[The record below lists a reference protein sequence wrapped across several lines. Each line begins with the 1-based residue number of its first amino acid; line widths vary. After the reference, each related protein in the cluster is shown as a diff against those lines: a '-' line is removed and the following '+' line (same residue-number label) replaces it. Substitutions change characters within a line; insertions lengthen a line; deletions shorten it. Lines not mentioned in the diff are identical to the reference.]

1 MAEGIRKVRYTRR
14 FLKSAAKLPSRIL
27 NQAEE
32 KEKIFRE
39 HPFDIRLKTHKLSGK
54 EKGSWA
60 FWVNDSY
67 RIKFI
72 FLPNREVLFLD
83 IGTHKIYK

>member
-1 MAEGIRKVRYTRR
+1 MEEKRKVRYSKQ
-14 FLKSAAKLPSRIL
+14 FLKSAAKLPKRVIV
-27 NQAEE
+27 QAEE
-32 KEKIFRE
+32 KEKVFRE
-39 HPFDIRLKTHKLSGK
+39 DPFDVRLRTHKLSGK
-54 EKGSWA
+54 DQGAWA

-72 FLPNREVLFLD
+72 FLPNKEVLFLD

>member
-1 MAEGIRKVRYTRR
+1 MAEEPRR
-14 FLKSAAKLPSRIL
+14 VKYSKEFLKSAGKLPARIL
-27 NQAEE
+27 SQAEE
-32 KEKIFRE
+32 KEKVFRE
-39 HPFDIRLKTHKLSGK
+39 NPFDFRLKAHKLSGK
-54 EKGSWA
+54 EQGAWA

-72 FLPNREVLFLD
+72 FLPNKEVLFLD

>member
-1 MAEGIRKVRYTRR
+1 MV
-14 FLKSAAKLPSRIL
+14 
-27 NQAEE
+27 
-32 KEKIFRE
+32 FRE
-39 HPFDIRLKTHKLSGK
+39 DPFDVRLRTHKLSGK
-54 EKGSWA
+54 EAGVWA
-60 FWVNDSY
+60 FWVNNSY

>member
-1 MAEGIRKVRYTRR
+1 MEIQVSERFKKNYRKLSQKIKER
-14 FLKSAAKLPSRIL
+14 AK
-27 NQAEE
+27 Q
-32 KEKIFRE
+32 KEAIFRIN
-39 HPFDIRLKTHKLSGK
+39 PFDLNLKTHKLSGK
-54 EKGSWA
+54 EQGVWA

-67 RIKFI
+67 RIKFV